1 MSDVRPEMEYAAC
14 KLVAGVERIIGA
26 VEYCWLLSSTDR
38 AIRARPMGRILARPG
53 EDELTIRFLT
63 DGRSKKAA
71 DIRRSQDVTLIFQQ
85 EAEDAYVS
93 LQGTA
98 RLNETKGYVQA
109 LWKQAY
115 GRYFPTTEDQAHA
128 AFIEVEVV
136 RMELWVRGLTPEPFG
151 VRPTIMTRAPDGT
164 WVCTQ

>member
-1 MSDVRPEMEYAAC
+1 MSDTRPETEYAAR
-14 KLVAGVERIIGA
+14 KLVVGVERIIGA
-26 VEYCWLLSSTDR
+26 VEYCWLFSR
-38 AIRARPMGRILARPG
+38 AESGIRGRPMGRILARPG

-71 DIRRSQDVTLIFQQ
+71 DIRRSQDVTLIFQK

-93 LQGTA
+93 LEGTA
-98 RLNETKGYVQA
+98 RLNETKEYVQA

-115 GRYFPTTEDQAHA
+115 DRYFPTAEERAHA
-128 AFIEVEVV
+128 AFIEVEVN

-151 VRPTIMTRAPDGT
+151 LRPTIMTREPDGT
-164 WVCTQ
+164 WVCTV

>member
-1 MSDVRPEMEYAAC
+1 MSDIRPATEYAAS
-14 KLVAGVERIIGA
+14 KLVAVVERIIGA
-26 VEYCWLLSSTDR
+26 VDYCWLLSRTEG

-71 DIRRSQDVTLIFQQ
+71 DIRRSQDVRLIFQK

-93 LQGTA
+93 LEGTA
-98 RLNETKGYVQA
+98 RLNETNEYVQA
-109 LWKQAY
+109 LWKEAY
-115 GRYFPTTEDQAHA
+115 GRYFPTTDDRAHA
-128 AFIEVEVV
+128 AFIEVEVT

-151 VRPTIMTRAPDGT
+151 VRPTIMTRELDGT
-164 WVCTQ
+164 WMCTI